1 MPPGR
6 PWQRAA
12 DVLAPLLLVSVAL
25 AVWPGEAASFSSPKL
40 LVLAVG
46 AAVALV
52 LAVAAPR
59 PAPLL
64 PRLLGFAWLASVG
77 LSGLWGGDTHP
88 ARLGLEAAS
97 ALLLVALLQR
107 APPPRAVL
115 TGVVL
120 AGSLV
125 GLVGTLQALGL
136 DPFRLAGL
144 RPDLDT
150 PRMRVFATLGNPDFV
165 AALLGASLA
174 VTWAWVRAPAGWLAL
189 ALQGGALAACASWGS
204 LLALAAA
211 GAFALARSLL
221 YIQPHERWT
230 GARWGA
236 LAAVL
241 ALILLG
247 LSGRPPSRILAGR
260 LYLWRVA
267 APHVLDTPLLG
278 GGPGSFVHRWPDWE
292 ARHWASPQA
301 SHAERSF
308 AALQDHAH
316 SDVLEWLLD
325 LGLLGTLPRLALLA
339 LALAAAARRPGPEG
353 LAPGVGLAALLGRAL
368 VDFPLA
374 RPAEL
379 CLLLFLT
386 AACFP
391 PRSPP

>member
-1 MPPGR
+1 M
-6 PWQRAA
+6 WQRAA
-12 DVLAPLLLVSVAL
+12 DALAPLLLVSTAL
-25 AVWPGEAASFSSPKL
+25 AVWPGEAASFSSPKR
-40 LVLAVG
+40 LVLAAG

-77 LSGLWGGDTHP
+77 LSGLWGGSTHP

-97 ALLLVALLQR
+97 ALLLAALLQCT
-107 APPPRAVL
+107 PPPRAVL

-125 GLVGTLQALGL
+125 GLIGSLQALGL

-174 VTWAWVRAPAGWLAL
+174 VTLAWVRSPTGWLAL
-189 ALQGGALAACASWGS
+189 ALQAGALAACASWGS

-221 YIQPHERWT
+221 YREPRERWT

-241 ALILLG
+241 ALVLLG
-247 LSGRPPSRILAGR
+247 LSGRAPSPILSGR

-267 APHVLDTPLLG
+267 APHVLAAPLLG
-278 GGPGSFVHRWPDWE
+278 GGPGSFVHRWPEWE
-292 ARHWASPQA
+292 AQHWASPHA
-301 SHAERSF
+301 SQAERPF

-325 LGLLGTLPRLALLA
+325 LGLLGTLPRLTLLA
-339 LALAAAARRPGPEG
+339 LALAAAARHPGPEG
-353 LAPGVGLAALLGRAL
+353 LAPGVGLAALLARAL

-374 RPAEL
+374 RPTEL
-379 CLLLFLT
+379 CLLILLT

-391 PRSPP
+391 PRSPS